1 MLNLFFFFLQINFGC
16 KLSFH
21 DLWLQIIKYKIAYRV
36 QKDVD
41 GHITRSKFSD
51 IKSSTLQD

>member
-1 MLNLFFFFLQINFGC
+1 MLNLFFFFF
-16 KLSFH
+16 F
-21 DLWLQIIKYKIAYRV
+21 WLQTIKYKIVYGV

-51 IKSSTLQD
+51 IKSITLQD